1 MSYNEIVKLTQK
13 SIFTNFNSF
22 KGLFL
27 IFRNINIRRLLN
39 MKQNNLLLN
48 ISDQQL
54 QQAGLTRAQA
64 RKSLAA
70 LDYRDNDVFRH
81 VMNAE
86 NPVSRKKG

>member
-1 MSYNEIVKLTQK
+1 
-13 SIFTNFNSF
+13 
-22 KGLFL
+22 
-27 IFRNINIRRLLN
+27 

-54 QQAGLTRAQA
+54 HQAGLTRAQA

-86 NPVSRKKG
+86 NPVCLLYTSAPWPAEA

>member
-1 MSYNEIVKLTQK
+1 
-13 SIFTNFNSF
+13 
-22 KGLFL
+22 
-27 IFRNINIRRLLN
+27 

-86 NPVSRKKG
+86 NPVSRKILTMYLSDLLHRRIGSDRTGEGKLPGERGPLRRHGEDPG